1 MIINL
6 YSSLLIELFSYDNFF
21 FFFLG
26 KECRDNISVNLNC
39 VENVFQRVC
48 VLNSGSRALVTV
60 PTNMKFSK
68 IFIKTESHGTIHTF
82 KNYFATVFSVF
93 SNK

>member
-6 YSSLLIELFSYDNFF
+6 YSSLLIELFSYD

-48 VLNSGSRALVTV
+48 VLNSGSRAPVTV

-68 IFIKTESHGTIHTF
+68 IFIKTESHGTIHIF